1 MKMDN
6 ASVLF
11 LVSRSDVSQ
20 TIRCTYESNENVYGM
35 WREIIKEL
43 NMENIVRIFNRQRL
57 K

>member
-1 MKMDN
+1 METL
-6 ASVLF
+6 SVMF
-11 LVSRSDVSQ
+11 IFSGSDVSQ
-20 TIRCTYESNENVYGM
+20 PRRCTYESNENVYGM